1 MTQPRH
7 PKELR
12 SYSRRDFLRRA
23 AATGVAIPSFAA
35 ILAACGKGAQSTVGG
50 GGGGATGSSG
60 ANKYGTGGI
69 AGAPYPLSR
78 LDAPV
83 TWTIQPDNQP
93 IASGLPP
100 EKNTKL
106 KIFNWNYYLSTK
118 LMKSFG
124 DAHGVEVELTTFLD
138 MADGISKVTS
148 GETDFDL
155 FFGVQVWTVGRLIAG
170 GFLQPLNHDYFT
182 NFQTNVWDQLQSPF
196 YDQESR
202 FTVPYSIWDTGIMWR
217 NDEIKTDIAG
227 LANPYDIFWN
237 GAPKDKT
244 HLLSNSRDALA
255 LAMFHK
261 GQTDVNTGDP
271 AIINQ
276 AKDDIAEVVAA
287 TNAQFDH
294 NDYQDIP
301 RGRAWLHQ
309 SWSGNVG
316 SAFYFLPAGDTAPEI
331 SYYWPGSTEGIPG
344 NVDSDTITIFKGAKN
359 PVLAHMFIDYV
370 LDAKNA
376 MTNYTTYTGYQ
387 MPIKGITPEQLVG
400 SQVVPEHLATTVVSE
415 DDFTKGY
422 RQLELATDAE
432 ALWEGAYQEIQAGV

>member
-1 MTQPRH
+1 
-7 PKELR
+7 
-12 SYSRRDFLRRA
+12 
-23 AATGVAIPSFAA
+23 
-35 ILAACGKGAQSTVGG
+35 
-50 GGGGATGSSG
+50 
-60 ANKYGTGGI
+60 
-69 AGAPYPLSR
+69 
-78 LDAPV
+78 
-83 TWTIQPDNQP
+83 
-93 IASGLPP
+93 
-100 EKNTKL
+100 
-106 KIFNWNYYLSTK
+106 
-118 LMKSFG
+118 MKSFG
-124 DAHGVEVELTTFLD
+124 DAQGVDVELTTFLD

-155 FFGVQVWTVGRLIAG
+155 FFGLQIYALGRMIAG

-182 NFQTNVWDQLQSPF
+182 NFQANVWDQLQSPF

-244 HLLSNSRDALA
+244 HILSNSRDALG

-294 NDYQDIP
+294 NDYADIP

-331 SYYWPGSTEGIPG
+331 SYYWPGATEGIPG
-344 NVDSDTITIFKGAKN
+344 NVDNDTVTIFKTAKN

-370 LDAKNA
+370 LDSKNA

-387 MPIKGITPEQLVG
+387 MPIKGITPDELVG
-400 SQVVPEHLATTVVSE
+400 SQVVPEHLTSTVVTE
-415 DDFTKGY
+415 EDFTKGY
-422 RQLELATDAE
+422 RELELAPDVE